1 MVFPDILAVQEVES
15 LQTLKQ
21 FNETYLDKHFKYM
34 YLVDGND
41 SRQIDVGFLS
51 MFPAIKIRTHQFI
64 PDSVTHEHLF
74 SRDCLE
80 IDFAITNSQEE
91 EGLEKTDLDKQVPIL
106 TFFNNHLKSH
116 FLDWRKTGEEKDK
129 QIEADNQKRKRQSGE
144 VAKLVKARFANH
156 DIDNRF
162 FVVCGDF
169 NDDPTT
175 PTLQDLLAMG
185 LYNVIS
191 RLSGGTAPYEKTWT
205 YYYEKED
212 TLHQYDYLLFSKAL
226 AEKNPDVLP
235 TIERRGVA
243 KYKKLQ
249 TNHGFDLER
258 FTGVAGKAT
267 EASDHCPVY
276 IEIEI

>member
-1 MVFPDILAVQEVES
+1 
-15 LQTLKQ
+15 
-21 FNETYLDKHFKYM
+21 
-34 YLVDGND
+34 
-41 SRQIDVGFLS
+41 

-64 PDSVTHEHLF
+64 PDSVTQEHLF

-91 EGLEKTDLDKQVPIL
+91 EGLEKPDIDKQVPIL

-116 FLDWRKTGEEKDK
+116 FLDWRKKGEEKDK
-129 QIEADNQKRKRQSGE
+129 QIEADNQRRKRQADE
-144 VAKLVKARFANH
+144 VAKLMKARF
-156 DIDNRF
+156 DNDDMDKKF

-169 NDDPTT
+169 NDDPSTG
-175 PTLQDLLAMG
+175 TLQELLAMG
-185 LYNVIS
+185 LDNIVS
-191 RLSGGTAPYEKTWT
+191 RLDDSGGSYEKTWT
-205 YYYEKED
+205 YYYEKDD

-226 AEKNPDVLP
+226 AEKNSAVLP
-235 TIERRGVA
+235 IIERRGVA

-258 FTGVAGKAT
+258 FTGVAGKGT

-276 IEIEI
+276 AEIEI